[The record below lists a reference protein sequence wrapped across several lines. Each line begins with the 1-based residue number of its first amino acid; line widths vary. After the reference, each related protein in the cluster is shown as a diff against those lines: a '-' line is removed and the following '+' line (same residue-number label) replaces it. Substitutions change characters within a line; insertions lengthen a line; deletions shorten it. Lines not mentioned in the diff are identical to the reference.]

1 MRIDVSY
8 GSSGLIMSAWNDVR
22 EGIRRAILMQE
33 RVERVIAGLEKI
45 EARVIDHER
54 RLVRIET
61 MIELAQR
68 GRLGRRPPS
77 D

>member
-1 MRIDVSY
+1 
-8 GSSGLIMSAWNDVR
+8 MSAWSDLR

-33 RVERVIAGLEKI
+33 RVERVIAGIEKI

-61 MIELAQR
+61 MIELAQH
-68 GRLGRRPPS
+68 GRLGRGQK

>member
-1 MRIDVSY
+1 MT
-8 GSSGLIMSAWNDVR
+8 AWNDLR

-33 RVERVIAGLEKI
+33 RAERVIAGVEKI

-61 MIELAQR
+61 LIELAQQR
-68 GRLGRRPPS
+68 RLGGRSPS
-77 D
+77 G